1 MISLPDYADLQ
12 TYSGDETAVMIE
24 NRYHHGLFTR
34 DDNDLSSPDNG
45 ATVLHDGKKRR
56 WKRNINNGDYHID
69 WWYEPGDADDYALT
83 INRANDFLQVRED
96 EWGSVPIPTTPAGI
110 TLIGPGGVR
119 VCKTTANL
127 KLWKNSIDFKG
138 TILDFRNPTLD
149 EDKDDIECVR
159 VCYCLGAPAIYNLRI
174 VGTRDPEK
182 KLSGLC
188 VYTDA
193 PNVYGKP
200 AAQLLVQNV
209 WISNLHKGIVF
220 GNNSYIQSWHSVMV
234 TSCNWPIWSQS
245 ASNAGEKIVFY
256 KCLFGIS
263 KNYYQGVH
271 TLFFRDCSFDYSGF
285 NNETDQLANKD
296 DGLFDLRGGTLNFKD
311 CHFEWGNEYSRN
323 CRPVFTSSNGA
334 KVKIKDSVWHSVKTS
349 LKDTKKDGDGRVV
362 VGQPYQYVD
371 YFFFDKSEKKTGKC
385 YIDGFDLINADIKKA
400 WSNGHIEMKNI
411 GAPGHINM
419 WRMMYLG
426 DGVNH
431 LPEPTWKE
439 AGALRLNNVYA
450 ASGTRISQTES
461 SDLALTLQ
469 NGVITATTKTAG
481 DKAKQIALY
490 LPVAKDDLVLWR
502 CTLDNLQGAGEQ
514 LDVAINTYWGRYE
527 LQGDAGAVT
536 IQEKTCQWGRPGK
549 LMAGAPLTLTADR
562 ITAVEADETL
572 PLPEG
577 YANYARILITL
588 KGFAGSAAS
597 PASVDISQLLCQRI
611 NIVSR
616 NPNKSW

>member
-12 TYSGDETAVMIE
+12 AYSGDETAAMIE

-34 DDNDLSSPDNG
+34 DDNDLTSPDNG

-83 INRANDFLQVRED
+83 ITRANEFLQVNEK
-96 EWGSVPIPTTPAGI
+96 EWGSVPIPSTPAGI

-119 VCKTTANL
+119 VCKTTAYL

-138 TILDFRNPTLD
+138 TILDFRNPDSKTT
-149 EDKDDIECVR
+149 ECVR
-159 VCYCLGAPAIYNLRI
+159 VLYCMGSPAIYNLRI
-174 VGTRDPEK
+174 VGNRSENGG
-182 KLSGLC
+182 LSGLC

-193 PNVYGKP
+193 VNVFGKP

-209 WISNLHKGIVF
+209 WLSNLHKGIFF
-220 GNNSYIQSWHSVMV
+220 GNNAYIQSWHSIMV
-234 TSCNWPIWSQS
+234 SSCNWPIWSQS

-256 KCLFGIS
+256 KSLFGS
-263 KNYYQGVH
+263 NRNHYQGVH

-285 NNETDQLANKD
+285 NNETDQLAETNKD
-296 DGLFDLRGGTLNFKD
+296 HGLFDLRGGTLNFKD
-311 CHFEWGNEYSRN
+311 CHFEWGNEHSRN
-323 CRPVFTSSNGA
+323 YRPVFTSSNGA
-334 KVKIKDSVWHSVKTS
+334 KVKIKDSIWHSVKTS
-349 LKDTKKDGDGRVV
+349 LADTSTDKDGKVV

-371 YFFFDKSEKKTGKC
+371 YFFFDKSEEKNGKC
-385 YIDGFDLINADIKKA
+385 YIDGFDLINADIKKG

-411 GAPGHINM
+411 GAPGHVNM
-419 WRMMYLG
+419 WRMLYLG

-431 LPEPTWKE
+431 LPEPAWKE
-439 AGALRLNNVYA
+439 ANALQLNNVYA

-469 NGVITATTKTAG
+469 NGVITATTKTGG

-490 LPVAKDDLVLWR
+490 LPIAKDDLVLWR
-502 CTLDNLQGAGEQ
+502 CTLTNPQGTGNP
-514 LDVAINTYWGRYE
+514 DIAINTFWGRYD

-536 IQEKTCQWGRPGK
+536 IREKTCQWGR
-549 LMAGAPLTLTADR
+549 AGTLTAGTPLTLTSDR
-562 ITAVEADETL
+562 ITALNADEYL

-577 YANYARILITL
+577 YANYARIVITL

-597 PASVDISQLLCQRI
+597 PASLDISQLLCQRI